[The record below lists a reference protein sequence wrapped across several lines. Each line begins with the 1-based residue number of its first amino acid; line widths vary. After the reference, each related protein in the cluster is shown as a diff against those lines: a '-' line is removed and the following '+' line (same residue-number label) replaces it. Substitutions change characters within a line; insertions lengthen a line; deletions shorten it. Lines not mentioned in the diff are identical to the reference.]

1 MTTYEDGPD
10 FDFDDLY
17 GRHPHNPENGGD
29 GGPPPPDPDDPGP
42 QPDDIRDEAP
52 DPEPEPEP
60 DDPYGGAT
68 DAFGEPLDILGNAE
82 MAGYPDLTIDCVP
95 AVVFN
100 HALAEGERLLAD
112 PAAIGL
118 HCLGAASLVIND
130 MWRIK
135 PKQHDPRFLPQARI
149 WTCVI
154 KPPGARGTDMLR
166 AAFKPV
172 EQIAAEHREE
182 YRREHAAWRESLEGL
197 KGDELKEAKKHE
209 PRQTRLLTSDATVE
223 ALSELL
229 KDKGKYGKIG
239 YYADELTTFFDFGRY
254 KSGRGGGGARAAM
267 LQAFDGGG
275 QQIDRVMRGSVYV
288 ENWSVQASGNIQ
300 PRKLLEMG
308 IELAS
313 DGLFQRFATV
323 HAKPTPLYVDDDR
336 PINPQP
342 YAIYRDVLKTLY
354 KLHAPKNA
362 EGERAPCYLDA
373 EGRAERQRLMQLV
386 QRLQHDQTLPELIR
400 ETAGKW
406 SGLFARLAL
415 VFHLVNVAER
425 LNEGEALADRD
436 KLHVPAA
443 TAKKAAT
450 FIRRILLPNLFR
462 LGFESLPDGNELSH
476 ARWIAGHILTH
487 KLDHVTSSKI
497 GRACR
502 QLRGKPL
509 DISDAMG
516 VLEHADWAAPDAAR
530 ADGMRWTVNPA
541 VHERF
546 AAAAEMERAERAK
559 VKDLIR
565 KKVSEL

>member
-1 MTTYEDGPD
+1 MNAYEDGPD
-10 FDFDDLY
+10 FDFDDIY
-17 GRHPHNPENGGD
+17 GRDPRNPENGGD
-29 GGPPPPDPDDPGP
+29 GAPDPDPDDPGP
-42 QPDDIRDEAP
+42 QPDDIRD
-52 DPEPEPEP
+52 DDF
-60 DDPYGGAT
+60 DDPYTGASGGGWA
-68 DAFGEPLDILGNAE
+68 EPLDLLGNAE
-82 MAGYPDLTIDCVP
+82 MSGHPEITPECLPRVLY
-95 AVVFN
+95 N
-100 HALAEGERLLAD
+100 HAKAEGERMLAD

-118 HCLGAASLVIND
+118 HCIGAASLVISD

-135 PKQHDPRFLPQARI
+135 PKQHDPRFLPQARV

-166 AAFKPV
+166 AAYKPV
-172 EQIAAEHREE
+172 EQIAADHRHE
-182 YRREHAAWRESLEGL
+182 YKREHAAWLESLEVL
-197 KGDELKEAKKHE
+197 KGDDLKKAKKNE
-209 PRQTRLLTSDATVE
+209 PRQKRLLTSDATVE

-254 KSGRGGGGARAAM
+254 KSGKGGGGARAAM

-288 ENWSVQASGNIQ
+288 ENWSVQAAGNIQ
-300 PRKLLEMG
+300 PRKLQEMG

-313 DGLFQRFATV
+313 DGLFQRFMVV

-342 YAIYRDVLKTLY
+342 YAIYRDVLKSLY

-373 EGRAERQRLMQLV
+373 DGRAVRQRLMQLV

-400 ETAGKW
+400 ETASKW
-406 SGLFARLAL
+406 SGLFPRLTL
-415 VFHLVNVAER
+415 IFHLVDVAER
-425 LNEGEALADRD
+425 VVNGETLLTDAEL
-436 KLHVPAA
+436 LYVPAA
-443 TAKKAAT
+443 TAEKAAA
-450 FIRRILLPNLFR
+450 FIRRVLLPNLFR
-462 LGFESLPDGNELSH
+462 LGFESLPDGDGLSH

-487 KLDHVTSSKI
+487 KLDHITARDI

-509 DISDAMG
+509 EIAAAMD
-516 VLEHADWAAPDAAR
+516 VLDHADWTAPDAAR
-530 ADGMRWTVNPA
+530 TDSMRWTINPS
-541 VHERF
+541 VHTRF
-546 AAAAEMERAERAK
+546 AAAAEAERAERAK
-559 VKDLIR
+559 VRDLIR
-565 KKVSEL
+565 RQVSDL